1 MLYGLWKDET
11 MTYEEIMQKLEELG
25 SEQTKQIYLNHGVR
39 EPYFGVK
46 IGDLKKLVKYVKKD
60 HELALKLYD
69 SGNHDAMYL
78 AGLSVDPKLISKETL
93 QDWTNKAYWYM
104 AAEYTVAQVAAE
116 SEYALE
122 LAREWMKSD
131 EEMIA
136 VCGWSTYT
144 NYITIT
150 PDDQLDLVEI
160 RDLLEQVKNTVHQER
175 NRVRYVMNGFV
186 ISVGAYVPEL
196 TEEAKQVA
204 QHIGKVHVD
213 VGNTACK
220 VPLAT
225 DYIKKVEEKNKIGI
239 KRKTCIC

>member
-1 MLYGLWKDET
+1 
-11 MTYEEIMQKLEELG
+11 MTFEEIMKKLEELG
-25 SEQTKQIYLNHGVR
+25 TDQTKQIYLNHGVK

-60 HELALKLYD
+60 HNLALKLYN

-78 AGLSVDPKLISKETL
+78 AGLSVNPKLILKETL
-93 QDWTNKAYWYM
+93 QDWVKNAYWYM
-104 AAEYTVAQVAAE
+104 IAEYTVSQVAAE

-122 LAREWMKSD
+122 LAREWLQSE

-136 VCGWSTYT
+136 VAGWSTYS
-144 NYITIT
+144 NYLSITS
-150 PDDQLDLVEI
+150 DDKLDISEI
-160 RDLLEQVKNTVHQER
+160 RDLLNKVKETIHDER

-186 ISVGAYVPEL
+186 ISVGAYVTEL
-196 TEEAKQVA
+196 TEEAKKVA
-204 QHIGKVHVD
+204 EHIGKVHVD

-220 VPLAT
+220 VPHAS
-225 DYIKKVEEKNKIGI
+225 DYIKKVELSNRVGL

>member
-1 MLYGLWKDET
+1 
-11 MTYEEIMQKLEELG
+11 MTFEEIMIQLEELG
-25 SEQTKQIYLNHGVR
+25 SDETKQIYLNHGVK

-46 IGDLKKLVKYVKKD
+46 IGDLKKLVKFVKKD

-78 AGLSVDPKLISKETL
+78 AGLSVNTKLISKETL
-93 QDWTNKAYWYM
+93 QDWVQKAYWYM
-104 AAEYTVAQVAAE
+104 VAEYTVAQVAAE
-116 SEYALE
+116 SRYALE
-122 LAREWMKSD
+122 LAREWMNSE

-136 VCGWSTYT
+136 VAGWSTYS
-144 NYITIT
+144 NYLSITSNEE
-150 PDDQLDLVEI
+150 LDFSEI
-160 RDLLEQVKNTVHQER
+160 RDLLNKVGETIHDER

-186 ISVGAYVPEL
+186 ISVGSYVPEL

-204 QHIGKVHVD
+204 EAIGKVHVD

-220 VPLAT
+220 VPLAVE
-225 DYIKKVEEKNKIGI
+225 YIEKVVDKNKVGI

>member
-1 MLYGLWKDET
+1 

-60 HELALKLYD
+60 HELALKLYN
-69 SGNHDAMYL
+69 SGNRNPMYL
-78 AGLSVDPKLISKETL
+78 AGVSVDPKLISEETL

-204 QHIGKVHVD
+204 QHIRKVHVD

-225 DYIKKVEEKNKIGI
+225 DYIKKVEEKNKTGI

>member
-1 MLYGLWKDET
+1 

-25 SEQTKQIYLNHGVR
+25 SEQTKQIYMNHGVK

-60 HELALKLYD
+60 YDLALKLFD

-78 AGLSVDPKLISKETL
+78 AGLSMNPKLISKETL
-93 QDWTNKAYWYM
+93 QDWAKKAYWYM
-104 AAEYTVAQVAAE
+104 AAEYTVAGVAAE
-116 SEYALE
+116 SQYALE

-131 EEMIA
+131 EEMVA
-136 VCGWSTYT
+136 VCGWSTYS
-144 NYITIT
+144 NYLSIT
-150 PDDQLDLVEI
+150 PDDKLDLEEI
-160 RDLLEQVKNTVHQER
+160 RNLLNQVKNKIHGER

-186 ISVGAYVPEL
+186 LSVGTYVAEL
-196 TEEAKQVA
+196 SEEAKQVA
-204 QHIGKVHVD
+204 DCIGKVQVD

-220 VPLAT
+220 VPLASA
-225 DYIKKVEEKNKIGI
+225 YIKKVEDKNRVGL